1 MSEPTQSAARA
12 KSANSQTVARPG
24 AAPSDHND
32 HTVVA
37 TDPVAQRIWDY
48 ANTTPLGSL
57 WSTQGVPIM
66 VVVKRT
72 MHAFIA
78 DDLVSRAAELG
89 YYFFFALFPTLIAV
103 SAILGLIAQ
112 SGHGVEVKLLSYLA
126 VVVPPSAMS
135 LVMTTVTETTATS
148 SGSKITFGILAA
160 LWSASVGFS
169 AIQDIMNTVYKTR
182 ETRPYWKAKG
192 AAILVTILL
201 AMLMILILALLLL
214 GTYLA
219 HFLRHH
225 TPPHTGYIMAIGVHL
240 LCDVLSLGVLMVLFA
255 VIFYYAPDVEKKS
268 WRWLSPGAAL
278 AIACWVLA
286 SVALRIY
293 LHFFNSY
300 SATYGSLGAVIILL
314 TWFYITGLA
323 LLLGAE
329 FNSEIQVSVAEERL
343 KKTGQIAASASAD
356 PDAAIA

>member
-1 MSEPTQSAARA
+1 MPEPSEFAPASQPAASPAATRPRA
-12 KSANSQTVARPG
+12 VTPVRNK
-24 AAPSDHND
+24 
-32 HTVVA
+32 HTLVPV
-37 TDPVAQRIWDY
+37 DPVTQAIWNY
-48 ANTTPLGSL
+48 ANASPMRSL
-57 WSTQGVPIM
+57 WKPRDVSWM
-66 VVVKRT
+66 VIVKRT
-72 MHAFIA
+72 IHAFIE

-89 YYFFFALFPTLIAV
+89 YFFFLALFPALIAV
-103 SAILGLIAQ
+103 SSILGLIAK
-112 SGHGVEVKLLSYLA
+112 SGNGVEVQLLNYLA

-135 LVMTTVTETTATS
+135 LVLTTVNETAVHS
-148 SGSKITFGILAA
+148 SGGKVTFGILVA

-192 AAILVTILL
+192 ASILVTILL
-201 AMLMILILALLLL
+201 AVLMVVLLAFLLM

-219 HFLRHH
+219 HLLRHH
-225 TPPHTGYIMAIGVHL
+225 TPPHTGYVMAIGVHL
-240 LCDVLSLGVLMVLFA
+240 LCDALSLGVLMVLFA

-278 AIACWVLA
+278 AIVCWVLA

-293 LHFFNSY
+293 LHYFNSY

-329 FNSEIQVSVAEERL
+329 FNSEIQVSVAEQHM
-343 KKTGQIAASASAD
+343 KKTGQIDSAASAD
-356 PDAAIA
+356 PEAAIV